1 MAERN
6 INEKRYRVNFILIES
21 IIWLVVTIFMYHGL
35 YKNKSWKD
43 TSGKILTY
51 RTLTLIGLII
61 SVILLVI

>member
-1 MAERN
+1 MKSDIES
-6 INEKRYRVNFILIES
+6 ILLLIES

-43 TSGKILTY
+43 TSGKTLTY
-51 RTLTLIGLII
+51 GTLTLIGLII

>member
-1 MAERN
+1 MKSDIES
-6 INEKRYRVNFILIES
+6 ILLLIES
-21 IIWLVVTIFMYHGL
+21 IIWLVVTIFMYYGL

>member
-1 MAERN
+1 MKSDIES
-6 INEKRYRVNFILIES
+6 ILLLIES

-35 YKNKSWKD
+35 YKNKFWKD

-51 RTLTLIGLII
+51 GTLTLIGLII